1 MDQQYTEL
9 HFICH
14 FSSSSVLNRSTNEE
28 MHRHVFLG
36 YLVTLGVRNMKSWP
50 TTCFRLLGGRMKN
63 GWTNSTQTVKVPRS
77 VYNWFNAI
85 STWLLNEN
93 SIPAMLFH
101 CVTKM
106 KIEN

>member
-9 HFICH
+9 YFICH

-63 GWTNSTQTVKVPRS
+63 GWTNSTQT
-77 VYNWFNAI
+77 NAD
-85 STWLLNEN
+85 SDRL
-93 SIPAMLFH
+93 
-101 CVTKM
+101 
-106 KIEN
+106 